1 MLTVGGI
8 VLVLVAIIASTVMDG
23 NSFGPLIGP
32 SSLVMVLLGAIGA
45 GITAFEISDVT
56 TMAKT
61 GIKAVTGKPQSGDD
75 AVNTMMKMAEIARRE
90 GVLALEEKLK
100 DIEDPF
106 LQQGLQLVVD
116 GMDAEN
122 ARAILE
128 TTMDGV
134 DARHQTQISLWKA
147 IGGYC
152 PAFGMLGTLVGLINM
167 LGNLSDPDQLGI
179 GMSLALLT
187 TLYGV
192 FFANVIF
199 IPFANRLDVLN
210 TAELTAMTV
219 VVDGVLAIQSGAS
232 PRMLVERLESYLE
245 PAQRI
250 GHQARAK
257 GGAEAA

>member
-1 MLTVGGI
+1 MLMIGGI
-8 VLVLVAIIASTVMDG
+8 GIVFAAIIVSTIMDG
-23 NSFGPLIGP
+23 NSFGPLFGP
-32 SSLVMVLLGAIGA
+32 SSIVMTLLGAIGA
-45 GITAFEISDVT
+45 GITPYEISDL
-56 TMAKT
+56 AQLPKT
-61 GIKAVTGKPQSGDD
+61 AIKAMTGKPVDSDD
-75 AVNTMMKMAEIARRE
+75 TVNVMMRMAEVARRE

-100 DIEDPF
+100 EIEDPF
-106 LQQGLQLVVD
+106 LKQGMQLVVD
-116 GMDAEN
+116 GMDADS

-128 TTMDGV
+128 TTQEGV
-134 DARHQTQISLWKA
+134 DGRHATQIGVWKA

-192 FFANVIF
+192 FFANVFFVPI
-199 IPFANRLDVLN
+199 ANRLESLN
-210 TAELTAMTV
+210 AAEMAAMTLV
-219 VVDGVLAIQSGAS
+219 IDGVLAIQAGAS
-232 PRMLVERLESYLE
+232 PRMLVERLESYLN
-245 PAQRI
+245 PSQRV